1 MPSSYELKKKKKKD
15 KNSNEE
21 LAHTMPKNL
30 LV

>member
-1 MPSSYELKKKKKKD
+1 MPSSYELKKKEKK

-21 LAHTMPKNL
+21 LAHTMPKNI